1 VNHEGRFATVTKITK
16 TKGITSCASWAPQGL
31 RGFRWPRFFGR
42 ISTLLIIPLALAAS
56 ADSAAF
62 MSFKDAAPIFAAL
75 RQDLWP
81 AAFQGKTPADIER
94 AWSAWVA
101 SHDAA
106 IRARVLGGDED
117 SIVHLLFF
125 GTSFTTAPRITSRE
139 LAGLALSPDTAI
151 GSLRPRID
159 ALVDAAAGRKA
170 DERLQ
175 VVREVL
181 LRAGIDLSKAAA
193 GAQARQFLEA
203 RARAVAGA
211 GLPRL
216 QAVADAGGGLANLFR
231 DRGLASDTVI
241 ATNLGVDRALA
252 DLLASGR
259 LQRGTVRRVA
269 IVGPGLDFVDKQFGY
284 DFYPPQTIQ
293 PFAVIDSLVRSGLA
307 APMVSVTAFD
317 LSPRVNAHLT
327 AARTRAGAGTAYT
340 IVLPRDV
347 DQAWSPEL
355 IDYWT
360 RFGQAIGQEG
370 RPPAPPGNAGR
381 VQVRSVAIKPAVV
394 TQVAARDLDVVLDG
408 PESTADAERFDVVI
422 ATNVLLYYDVFE
434 QSLALAN
441 IAAMLRGGGVLLSNT
456 RLVELPG
463 VPMSSAG
470 HTDVVYA
477 RLPGIGDTGDRVYWY
492 VRQ

>member
-1 VNHEGRFATVTKITK
+1 
-16 TKGITSCASWAPQGL
+16 
-31 RGFRWPRFFGR
+31 
-42 ISTLLIIPLALAAS
+42 
-56 ADSAAF
+56 
-62 MSFKDAAPIFAAL
+62 MSYDAAAPIFKAL
-75 RQDLWP
+75 REDLWP
-81 AAFQGKTPADIER
+81 AEFRGKTPADIER
-94 AWSAWVA
+94 AWPPWAA
-101 SHDAA
+101 SHDAS
-106 IRARVLGGDED
+106 IRARVIAGDED

-125 GTSFTTAPRITSRE
+125 GTSFTTVPRITSRE
-139 LAGLALSPDTAI
+139 LAVLALAPDTGI

-159 ALVDAAAGRKA
+159 ALVDAAASGKA

-181 LRAGIDLSKAAA
+181 TRAGVDLSNTTAQ
-193 GAQARQFLEA
+193 AQARQFLGT

-211 GLPRL
+211 GLQRL
-216 QAVADAGGGLANLFR
+216 QAIADAGSGPANMFR

-241 ATNLGVDRALA
+241 ATNLGIDRALS
-252 DLLASGR
+252 DLFAAGR

-307 APMVSVTAFD
+307 APTLAVTAFD
-317 LSPRVNAHLT
+317 LSPRVNAHL
-327 AARTRAGAGTAYT
+327 AAAGVRSTAGTGYT

-355 IDYWT
+355 IEYWT
-360 RFGQAIGQEG
+360 RFGQAIGQEE
-370 RPPAPPGNAGR
+370 RTPAPPSNAGH
-381 VQVRSVAIKPAVV
+381 VQVRSVAIRPAVV
-394 TQVAARDLDVVLDG
+394 TQVSSRDLDIVLDRV
-408 PESTADAERFDVVI
+408 ESSTDAERFDLVI

-463 VPMSSAG
+463 VPMAQAG
-470 HTDVVYA
+470 HTDVVYT
-477 RLPGIGDTGDRVYWY
+477 RLPGIGETGDRVFWY

>member
-1 VNHEGRFATVTKITK
+1 MEKWKKWKSNLK
-16 TKGITSCASWAPQGL
+16 SSSSY
-31 RGFRWPRFFGR
+31 FRTYFFHF
-42 ISTLLIIPLALAAS
+42 STFVLLPLSIALAA
-56 ADSAAF
+56 ADGRVSISYDA
-62 MSFKDAAPIFAAL
+62 AAPIFKAL
-75 RQDLWP
+75 REDLWP
-81 AAFQGKTPADIER
+81 AEFRGKTPADIER
-94 AWSAWVA
+94 AWPSWAA

-106 IRARVLGGDED
+106 IRARVIAGDED

-139 LAGLALSPDTAI
+139 LAVLALAPDTGI

-159 ALVDAAAGRKA
+159 ALVDAAASGKA

-181 LRAGIDLSKAAA
+181 KRAGVDLSNSETPQGVLPDAATA
-193 GAQARQFLEA
+193 RTQARRFLET

-211 GLPRL
+211 GVQRL
-216 QAVADAGGGLANLFR
+216 QAIADAGSGPANMFR

-241 ATNLGVDRALA
+241 ATNLGIDRALS
-252 DLLASGR
+252 DLFAAGR
-259 LQRGTVRRVA
+259 LQHGTVRRVA

-307 APMVSVTAFD
+307 APTLAVTAFD
-317 LSPRVNAHLT
+317 LSPRVNAHLA
-327 AARTRAGAGTAYT
+327 AARVRSTAGTGYT

-355 IDYWT
+355 IEYWT

-370 RPPAPPGNAGR
+370 RTPAPPGNAGH
-381 VQVRSVAIKPAVV
+381 VQVRSVAIRPAVV
-394 TQVAARDLDVVLDG
+394 MQVSSRDLDIVLDRV
-408 PESTADAERFDVVI
+408 ESSTDAERFDLVI

-463 VPMSSAG
+463 VPMAQAG
-470 HTDVVYA
+470 HTDVVYT
-477 RLPGIGDTGDRVYWY
+477 RLPGIGETGDRVFWY
-492 VRQ
+492 LRQ

>member
-1 VNHEGRFATVTKITK
+1 
-16 TKGITSCASWAPQGL
+16 
-31 RGFRWPRFFGR
+31 
-42 ISTLLIIPLALAAS
+42 
-56 ADSAAF
+56 
-62 MSFKDAAPIFAAL
+62 MSYDAAAPVFKAL
-75 RQDLWP
+75 REDLWP
-81 AAFQGKTPADIER
+81 AEFRGKTPADIER
-94 AWSAWVA
+94 AWPPWAA
-101 SHDAA
+101 SHDAS
-106 IRARVLGGDED
+106 IRARVIAGDED

-125 GTSFTTAPRITSRE
+125 GTSFTTVPRITSRE
-139 LAGLALSPDTAI
+139 LAVLALAPDTGI

-159 ALVDAAAGRKA
+159 ALVDAAASAKA

-181 LRAGIDLSKAAA
+181 TRAGVDLSNTTAQ
-193 GAQARQFLEA
+193 AQARQFLGT

-211 GLPRL
+211 GLQRL
-216 QAVADAGGGLANLFR
+216 QAIADAGSGPANMFR

-241 ATNLGVDRALA
+241 ATNLGIDRALS
-252 DLLASGR
+252 DLFAAGR

-307 APMVSVTAFD
+307 APTLAVTAFD
-317 LSPRVNAHLT
+317 LSPRVNAHL
-327 AARTRAGAGTAYT
+327 AAAGVRSTAGTGYT

-355 IDYWT
+355 IEYWT
-360 RFGQAIGQEG
+360 RFGQAIGQEE
-370 RPPAPPGNAGR
+370 RTPAPPGNAGH
-381 VQVRSVAIKPAVV
+381 VQVRSVAIRPAVV
-394 TQVAARDLDVVLDG
+394 TQVSSRDLDIVLDRV
-408 PESTADAERFDVVI
+408 ESSTAAERFDLVI

-463 VPMSSAG
+463 VPMAQAG
-470 HTDVVYA
+470 HTDVVYT
-477 RLPGIGDTGDRVYWY
+477 RLPGIGETGDRVFWY

>member
-1 VNHEGRFATVTKITK
+1 
-16 TKGITSCASWAPQGL
+16 
-31 RGFRWPRFFGR
+31 
-42 ISTLLIIPLALAAS
+42 
-56 ADSAAF
+56 
-62 MSFKDAAPIFAAL
+62 MSYDAAAPVFKAL
-75 RQDLWP
+75 REDLWP
-81 AAFQGKTPADIER
+81 AELRGKTPADIER
-94 AWSAWVA
+94 AWPPWAA
-101 SHDAA
+101 SHDAS
-106 IRARVLGGDED
+106 IRARVIAGDED

-125 GTSFTTAPRITSRE
+125 GTSFTTVPRITSRE
-139 LAGLALSPDTAI
+139 LAVLALAPDTGI

-159 ALVDAAAGRKA
+159 ALVDAAASGKA

-175 VVREVL
+175 LVREVL
-181 LRAGIDLSKAAA
+181 TRAGVDLSNTTAQ
-193 GAQARQFLEA
+193 AQARQFLGT

-211 GLPRL
+211 GLQRL
-216 QAVADAGGGLANLFR
+216 QAIADAGSGPANMFR

-241 ATNLGVDRALA
+241 ATNLGIDRALS
-252 DLLASGR
+252 DLFAAGR

-307 APMVSVTAFD
+307 APTLAVTAFD
-317 LSPRVNAHLT
+317 LSPRVNAHLA
-327 AARTRAGAGTAYT
+327 AARVRSTAGTGYT

-355 IDYWT
+355 IEYWT

-370 RPPAPPGNAGR
+370 RTPAPPGNAGH
-381 VQVRSVAIKPAVV
+381 VQVRSVAIRPAVV
-394 TQVAARDLDVVLDG
+394 TQVSSRDLDIVLDRV
-408 PESTADAERFDVVI
+408 ESSTAAERFDLVI

-463 VPMSSAG
+463 VPMAQAG
-470 HTDVVYA
+470 HTDVVYT
-477 RLPGIGDTGDRVYWY
+477 RLPGIGETGDRVFWY